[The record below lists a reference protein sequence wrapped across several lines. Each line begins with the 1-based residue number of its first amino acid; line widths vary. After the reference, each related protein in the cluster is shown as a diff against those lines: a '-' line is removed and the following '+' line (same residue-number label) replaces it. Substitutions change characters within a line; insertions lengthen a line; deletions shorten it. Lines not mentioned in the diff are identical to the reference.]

1 MTLVI
6 GTTSRAI
13 GKYMT
18 KPVVL
23 SNREWRN
30 IRTELQTEHPKSV
43 FLLRTRMQQVLG
55 FSVREHRAWVN
66 NLNYASEY
74 SKWEGQ
80 AGPSRGSSSST
91 WLNMLSCEEPD
102 KGAYVDQICLDF
114 YSENKRTMFLLK
126 FSQMINTKEPK

>member
-1 MTLVI
+1 
-6 GTTSRAI
+6 
-13 GKYMT
+13 MT

-55 FSVREHRAWVN
+55 FTVREHRAWVN

-80 AGPSRGSSSST
+80 AVPSRGSSSST
-91 WLNMLSCEEPD
+91 WLILLSCEEPD